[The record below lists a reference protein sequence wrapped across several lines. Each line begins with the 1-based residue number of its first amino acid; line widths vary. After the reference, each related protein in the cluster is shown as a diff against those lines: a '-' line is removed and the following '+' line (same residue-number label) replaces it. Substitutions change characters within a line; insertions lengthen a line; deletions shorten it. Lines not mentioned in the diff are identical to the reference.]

1 MQGNFYSSREQ
12 NIKETDSK
20 EEASFS
26 KSNEDKE
33 KLPKTALFD
42 DEKNNS
48 ALISEAVNHNL
59 FMFNPDNLY
68 ENIVNNYKVAK
79 KLYGETLIRL
89 VSGFNEETIERNI
102 NIPEF
107 KKELKSRINS
117 KITELKT
124 EGLINEENTLTE
136 YAYEL
141 SLINTYL
148 KELDSIHQNPF
159 GLRSRTKKSNLGS
172 INEIVKFNDQSIKDI
187 AIRDS
192 IKRALK
198 RSHDKIYLEDLS
210 VYERVN
216 SAELQT
222 MIAID
227 ASSSMRGEKMMK
239 SKKAAVI
246 FAYSS
251 IKEHNSVGLIV
262 FRDKVIRKIKP
273 TTNLYQIIK
282 EIATIQTTNL
292 TNIEK
297 AIKSSLNMFKKNTT
311 KNLILITDAIPT
323 KGEKPIEETIN
334 AAIQAK
340 NSRINLSIVGI
351 DLNKEGE
358 KIAKEIVNAARG
370 VLFVVKDLNDLDRIL
385 IEEYYSVKSRR
396 SFV

>member
-1 MQGNFYSSREQ
+1 M
-12 NIKETDSK
+12 
-20 EEASFS
+20 
-26 KSNEDKE
+26 
-33 KLPKTALFD
+33 PKTALFD